1 MRSDA
6 LSAKFVKEWQTKAF
20 HAAITARERAGRR
33 PSEVARMLVPCSE
46 PAKVMRVLALLSC
59 CFGGS
64 LNRRNLLQA
73 AASLP
78 LFAYGAPGL
87 ILPASAQTTPFDR
100 SIVRQ
105 LARDA
110 ASKPYKAPDTKLPDN
125 LKNIDYD
132 HYRQIRFQ
140 PERALWRGEKLPFE
154 VQFFHRGFF
163 YAPRVDIYEV
173 SNNRATKIAYRPD
186 YFSFGSNQPPPADA
200 DLGFAGFRIHSP
212 INRPDYYDEVCVF
225 LGASYFRAVAK
236 GEIYG
241 LSARGLA
248 ISTGEAK
255 GEEFPLFKTF
265 WIEKPPANSNS
276 IVVHALLDS
285 ESTTAA
291 YRFTIRPGDSTV
303 FDVEMAVYPR
313 VDLDHVGLA
322 PMTSMF
328 FFGPNDRVD
337 VDDFRPSVHD
347 SDGMAIYNGR
357 GEALWRPLSNP
368 RDLQISTFSDL
379 NPHGFGLMQREK
391 NFYEYQDLES
401 SFEKRPSLWAEPIG
415 DWGEGSVHLIEIP
428 TKEEIHDNIA
438 GFWRPKTPLQAKGE
452 HTFTYRLHWGPD
464 TPKAT
469 SLARFSRTGVGAR
482 GEGAKIFVLDLIGDR
497 LKGVDPGSIR
507 GNVTAEKAEIRN
519 VVTQPNPATGG
530 WRLSF
535 DISAK
540 EKLPIEL
547 RASLMQGNEPISE
560 VWVYRWTP

>member
-1 MRSDA
+1 
-6 LSAKFVKEWQTKAF
+6 
-20 HAAITARERAGRR
+20 
-33 PSEVARMLVPCSE
+33 
-46 PAKVMRVLALLSC
+46 
-59 CFGGS
+59 
-64 LNRRNLLQA
+64 LNRRNFLQV

-78 LFAYGAPGL
+78 LVSSVEGQMGS
-87 ILPASAQTTPFDR
+87 PAKAEAAPFDR
-100 SIVRQ
+100 SLVRQ
-105 LARDA
+105 LAKDA
-110 ASKPYKAPDTKLPDN
+110 ADKPYKAPDTKLPDA
-125 LKNIDYD
+125 LKNLDYD
-132 HYRQIRFQ
+132 HYRQIRFL
-140 PERALWRGEKLPFE
+140 PDRALWRGEKLPFE

-173 SNNRATKIAYRPD
+173 VNNQATRIAYRPD
-186 YFSFGSNQPPPADA
+186 EFSFGSNAPPAADA

-248 ISTGEAK
+248 INTGEAK

-265 WIEKPPANSNS
+265 WIERPAANANS

-291 YRFTIRPGDSTV
+291 YRFTIRPGGTTV
-303 FDVEMAVYPR
+303 FDVEMAIYPR
-313 VDLDHVGLA
+313 VALDHAGLA

-328 FFGPNDRVD
+328 FFGSNDRIG

-357 GEALWRPLSNP
+357 GEELWRPLNNP

-379 NPHGFGLMQREK
+379 NPRGFGLMQRQK
-391 NFYEYQDLES
+391 NFFAYQDIES

-415 DWGEGSVHLIEIP
+415 DWGEGSVQLIEIP
-428 TKEEIHDNIA
+428 TNEEIHDNIA
-438 GFWRPKTPLQAKGE
+438 GFWRPKNPLQAKGE
-452 HTFTYRLHWGPD
+452 HTYTYRLHWGPD
-464 TPKAT
+464 APKAS

-482 GEGAKIFVLDLIGDR
+482 GEGVKIFVLDLVGDR
-497 LKGVDPGSIR
+497 LKSIDPAAIR
-507 GNVTAEKAEIRN
+507 GNVIAEKAEIRN
-519 VVTQPNPATGG
+519 VVTQPNPGTGG

-535 DISAK
+535 ELAVK
-540 EKLPIEL
+540 EKAPVEL
-547 RASLMQGNEPISE
+547 RASLMQGNDAISE
-560 VWVYRWTP
+560 VWIYRWTP